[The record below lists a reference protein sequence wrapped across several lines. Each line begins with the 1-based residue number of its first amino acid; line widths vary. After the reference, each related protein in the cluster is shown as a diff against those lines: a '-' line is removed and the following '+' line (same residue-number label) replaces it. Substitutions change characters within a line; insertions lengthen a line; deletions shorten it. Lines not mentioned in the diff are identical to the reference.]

1 MKRFTLSLLLGLAIS
16 LPVYA
21 GEIDGS
27 GKQAPSPTPPPS
39 GTTSTTLPSATLTPG
54 SETSTLDVL
63 VMEVLLTALIIT
75 A

>member
-1 MKRFTLSLLLGLAIS
+1 
-16 LPVYA
+16 
-21 GEIDGS
+21 
-27 GKQAPSPTPPPS
+27 
-39 GTTSTTLPSATLTPG
+39 LTPG